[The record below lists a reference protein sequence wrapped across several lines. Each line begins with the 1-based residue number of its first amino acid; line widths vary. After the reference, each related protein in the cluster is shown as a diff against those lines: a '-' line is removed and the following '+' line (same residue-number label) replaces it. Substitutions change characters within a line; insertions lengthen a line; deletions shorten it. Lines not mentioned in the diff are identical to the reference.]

1 MRNKWIRRVKRF
13 IELFTPGGVMYSKAG
28 TEIHVSHDG
37 SITIPPSERKKLLDM
52 HLDEMDRLK
61 SQWRRELDSPNSN

>member
-1 MRNKWIRRVKRF
+1 
-13 IELFTPGGVMYSKAG
+13 MYSKAG

-37 SITIPPSERKKLLDM
+37 AITIPPGERKKLLYR